1 MQAADD
7 FMRVSRQQQQKNRA
21 RLVKAAARLLRKRG
35 IGGIGID
42 ALAKAAG
49 VTHGAVYS
57 QFSGKDEL
65 AAAAIAQSLQET
77 SARWRNAAL
86 AVGPPG
92 SAEYFNELV
101 RHYVSRAHRDHPA
114 EGCAV
119 AALAAD
125 ARHHG
130 PKVQHA
136 LSDHIAALAD
146 ELLPA
151 GASDEARHKAALAAM
166 TTMVGAIVLARGIE
180 DPILSDRILLTA
192 RQTLMRPAST

>member
-1 MQAADD
+1 
-7 FMRVSRQQQQKNRA
+7 MRVTKQQQQKNRTG
-21 RLVKAAARLLRKRG
+21 LVKAAARLLRKRG
-35 IGGIGID
+35 VGGIGVD

-57 QFSGKDEL
+57 QFAGKDEL
-65 AAAAIAQSLQET
+65 AAAAIAHSLQET
-77 SARWRNAAL
+77 SARWRTAAL
-86 AVGPPG
+86 AAGPRG

-130 PKVQHA
+130 PKVRHA

-146 ELLPA
+146 KLSHSLA
-151 GASDEARHKAALAAM
+151 GASDDERQKAALAAM
-166 TTMVGAIVLARGIE
+166 TTMVGAIVLARGVE

-192 RQTLMRPAST
+192 RQTLMRPARS